1 MSQKNHIARIMTV
14 MLVVSVMVSMAGVV
28 SAFEIKINTIQHS
41 SPVNGGTLTMNSLPL
56 TIIPVTPAITSTIPV
71 TPAPTPTQI
80 PATLETVNSPD
91 EGNAVTSSETGQE
104 EFWSFINSLF
114 DISPDEQS
122 TDVVPTTIGS
132 IDASNHA
139 DPACEPSSI

>member
-71 TPAPTPTQI
+71 TPAPTPT
-80 PATLETVNSPD
+80 
-91 EGNAVTSSETGQE
+91 
-104 EFWSFINSLF
+104 
-114 DISPDEQS
+114 
-122 TDVVPTTIGS
+122 
-132 IDASNHA
+132 
-139 DPACEPSSI
+139 